1 MAYCSQ
7 CGAPMPEGDLFCHV
21 CGMRQ
26 ITRNMTQQ
34 AARQPQQGYQAQQ
47 GYQTPQGYP
56 TQPNH
61 QPPQSYP
68 AQQNY
73 GQPAQQFTPPTPG
86 YPQHK
91 GYVPPPQQPPYQ
103 PMNFPYSA
111 NQPMNSSRAPS
122 LQPTQAYGGG
132 GGSAGGRGGHSAA
145 GAAGRA
151 AAKAA
156 KGGASAAKWIFS
168 LLAVVMMV
176 VVVVVVVNGGGFTPK
191 TDEELIRERIEAFE
205 QAYNDGDYDGIL
217 DCLDSGMRAAT
228 EISMGLMD
236 NLMGEMI
243 GFDIGMSDMFGLAGL
258 MGDFCEIEIK
268 NIAISGDTA
277 TVDIVMNLNMYG
289 ESASEATTLPM
300 VKQGRKWLIGGGIE
314 DLLNMY

>member
-1 MAYCSQ
+1 MVYCSQ
-7 CGAPMPEGDLFCHV
+7 CGAPMPEGDIFCHV

-26 ITRNMTQQ
+26 IARTQPQ
-34 AARQPQQGYQAQQ
+34 QFARQPQQGYQAQPSYQPQQ
-47 GYQTPQGYP
+47 GY
-56 TQPNH
+56 
-61 QPPQSYP
+61 QPPQSYQSP
-68 AQQNY
+68 QSYQPQQSF
-73 GQPAQQFTPPTPG
+73 QPQQITPPKPG
-86 YPQHK
+86 YQPYK
-91 GYVPPPQQPPYQ
+91 GYVPPPQQPQYPPMSFPGSSAQ
-103 PMNFPYSA
+103 PMQA
-111 NQPMNSSRAPS
+111 GRTPS

-132 GGSAGGRGGHSAA
+132 GGNAGGRGGRSAA
-145 GAAGRA
+145 GTAGRA

-156 KGGASAAKWIFS
+156 KGGASAAKWIIS
-168 LLAVVMMV
+168 LLAVVMTV

-205 QAYNDGDYDGIL
+205 EAYNDGDYDGML

-236 NLMGEMI
+236 NLMSDMI

-258 MGDFCEIEIK
+258 MGDFCDIEIK
-268 NIAISGDTA
+268 NISINGDTA
-277 TVDIVMNLNMYG
+277 TVDIVMKLNMYG
-289 ESASEATTLPM
+289 ESTSEATTLPM